1 MQHTYDEF
9 TENLFV
15 ISNPAYQLS
24 DGFTENQACMYT
36 GNEPQPDMKR
46 YCSIKVRPPQ
56 GSLFS
61 ERFGT
66 SEDDKDVEVLLRP
79 DKSSRIF
86 HLHR

>member
-1 MQHTYDEF
+1 MQHTYDAF

-36 GNEPQPDMKR
+36 GFEPQPDMKQ

-56 GSLFS
+56 ASLIS

-66 SEDDKDVEVLLRP
+66 SEDVMDVDVLLRP
-79 DKSSRIF
+79 DISARIF
-86 HLHR
+86 HPHS